1 MLLHTTQVF
10 LFFCSVHAA
19 VVTDVIKSP
28 ELTPDGANRRSTRS
42 RAAVATQTA
51 VCQPISGLN
60 TFFALRVTIEQQ
72 QQQRFQEM
80 SSVINHVSLLT
91 PVRPHLCEIHVDSS
105 IFYTN

>member
-1 MLLHTTQVF
+1 M
-10 LFFCSVHAA
+10 VHAA
-19 VVTDVIKSP
+19 VGTDVIKSP
-28 ELTPDGANRRSTRS
+28 QLTPDGANRRSTRS

-80 SSVINHVSLLT
+80 SSVINHVRLSLPSVHICVKHMSIQASLT
-91 PVRPHLCEIHVDSS
+91 QTDT
-105 IFYTN
+105 Y